1 MTEVTNQDTDE
12 ADERMYRVNNHL
24 YLQQQI
30 GELINYVGMCERIL
44 LTPVP
49 LSYSRHTS
57 RFLSL
62 YCLTLPV
69 VLVPQL
75 QFFTAP
81 TIAMVCWGLFS
92 IEEIGHFIEEPFSPC
107 NNNLKLD
114 SIVKKIRLDVKRL
127 LKIEDNTP
135 PPPVLHGRE
144 SSGETGGAVFNVDR
158 VHTVDVI
165 SR

>member
-1 MTEVTNQDTDE
+1 MTEVTSADTEE

-30 GELINYVGMCERIL
+30 GDLINYVGMCERIL

-49 LSYSRHTS
+49 VSYSRHTS

-92 IEEIGHFIEEPFSPC
+92 IEEIGHFIEEPFSPG

-114 SIVKKIRLDVKRL
+114 AIVTKIGFDAKRL
-127 LKIEDNTP
+127 LKLEYNTP
-135 PPPVLHGRE
+135 PPPVLQARE
-144 SSGETGGAVFNVDR
+144 SSSETGGTVFSVDR
-158 VHTVDVI
+158 QHAVDVI